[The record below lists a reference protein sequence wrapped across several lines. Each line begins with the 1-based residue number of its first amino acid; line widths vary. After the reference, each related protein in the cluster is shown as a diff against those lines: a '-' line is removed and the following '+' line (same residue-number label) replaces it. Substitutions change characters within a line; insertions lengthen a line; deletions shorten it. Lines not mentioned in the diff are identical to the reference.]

1 MFSLKP
7 SDIISYLKFQK
18 RQSGTFFRKLHFKL
32 FPSSYFKEALPNHY
46 NFVLF
51 IRAVSGWHASA
62 RFFSLCG
69 LIPQMLCRD
78 NAFYLDKVKN
88 SLKNSKDEN
97 YYLILGVYRSYRS
110 LKGDVG
116 KLIPNSNILILVR
129 DPISRCK
136 AMLNHG
142 TLNRSKIIRG
152 GFFPNSSLNTPPP
165 RSLR

>member
-1 MFSLKP
+1 MFKFTP
-7 SDIISYLKFQK
+7 SGIITYLKFQK
-18 RQSGTFFRKLHFKL
+18 RQSETFFRKLKFKL

-46 NFVLF
+46 SFVLF
-51 IRAVSGWHASA
+51 TRAVSGWHASA

-69 LIPQMLCRD
+69 LNCQTLCKD
-78 NAFYLDKVKN
+78 NAFYLNETKKFLERREDCCF
-88 SLKNSKDEN
+88 LR
-97 YYLILGVYRSYRS
+97 LGVYRSYRS

-142 TLNRSKIIRG
+142 TPNRSKVIRG
-152 GFFPNSSLNTPPP
+152 SSFPIQNLTPPP
-165 RSLR
+165 TKP